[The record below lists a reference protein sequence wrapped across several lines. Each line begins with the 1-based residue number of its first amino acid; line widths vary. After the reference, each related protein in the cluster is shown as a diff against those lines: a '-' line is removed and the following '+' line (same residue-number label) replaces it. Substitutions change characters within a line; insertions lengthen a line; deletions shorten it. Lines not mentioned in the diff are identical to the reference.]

1 MPVKVNPSET
11 EEQFIGRCIGI
22 EIGYGKSQEQATA
35 ICYSYWENRNMKK
48 TSTDRVIAKI
58 NRINLLEPNPCQE
71 GYIAYGTKIK
81 DGREV
86 PNCVPKD

>member
-58 NRINLLEPNPCQE
+58 NKKPHISVEAQIGKFDCGLFYKN
-71 GYIAYGTKIK
+71 
-81 DGREV
+81 
-86 PNCVPKD
+86 

>member
-1 MPVKVNPSET
+1 
-11 EEQFIGRCIGI
+11 
-22 EIGYGKSQEQATA
+22 
-35 ICYSYWENRNMKK
+35 MKK

>member
-11 EEQFIGRCIGI
+11 EQEFISRCIGI
-22 EIGYGKSQEQATA
+22 EKGYGKDTDQATA
-35 ICYSYWENRNMKK
+35 ICYSIWENRNMNK
-48 TSTDRVIAKI
+48 SNEQRVLSKI
-58 NRINLLEPNPCQE
+58 NRINLLDPNPCKS

-86 PNCVPKD
+86 PNCIPID

>member
-11 EEQFIGRCIGI
+11 EQEFIGRCIGI
-22 EIGYGKSQEQATA
+22 EKGYGKDTDQATA
-35 ICYSYWENRNMKK
+35 ICYSIWENRNMNK
-48 TSTDRVIAKI
+48 SNEQRVLSKI
-58 NRINLLEPNPCQE
+58 NRINLLDPNPCQT

-86 PNCVPKD
+86 PNCIPID